1 MKVSSLALVSLI
13 VVASLSSNALAQQTR
28 TPSGTLV
35 AVVDL
40 GSIFDVHPQFKAN
53 MEALQQKARD
63 LQSQLAAEQKDLG
76 TRSKGLRELD
86 SSSSEYR
93 KLESELAQRLADL
106 QVQARQH
113 QKEVVEQEAR
123 QYYETYN
130 ELLASIQRVASTYG
144 IGLVLRFDSRAIDP
158 NSPQSIAM
166 GMNRDV
172 VYQRSLDITPLILK
186 DLGIDTH
193 ELPGESP
200 TAGRSSTTRR

>member
-1 MKVSSLALVSLI
+1 M
-13 VVASLSSNALAQQTR
+13 
-28 TPSGTLV
+28 
-35 AVVDL
+35 
-40 GSIFDVHPQFKAN
+40 
-53 MEALQQKARD
+53 
-63 LQSQLAAEQKDLG
+63 
-76 TRSKGLRELD
+76 
-86 SSSSEYR
+86 
-93 KLESELAQRLADL
+93 ESELAQRLADL

-130 ELLASIQRVASTYG
+130 ELLASIERIASTYG

-158 NSPQSIAM
+158 DSPQSIAM

-172 VYQRSLDITPLILK
+172 VYQRSLDITPLVLK
-186 DLGIDTH
+186 DLGIESH